1 MSSTTLDNSGY
12 FTDTVSEHSTDDAS
26 VKSQGPLATDYFVG
40 PARAVNSSG
49 NSAASGDI
57 RSQGTTDYLYNGPRG
72 VNSPSSMHSEP
83 GKYPITIFRV
93 LLVF

>member
-12 FTDTVSEHSTDDAS
+12 LTDTLSESEHSTGDAS
-26 VKSQGPLATDYFVG
+26 VKSQGP
-40 PARAVNSSG
+40 RIVNSPEHG
-49 NSAASGDI
+49 GEVTAEV

-83 GKYPITIFRV
+83 GKYYITIFRV